1 MGLLGIGVT
10 KTTRISREEG
20 PFDLI
25 FIDADKDSYP
35 QYLAWAIQLARPGS
49 IIVADN
55 CVQGGNGL
63 PVQEDANPRYAGIRA
78 YNQNASSNPALCSIA
93 LPINTGMT
101 ISVVLD
107 RTEQEETD
115 KPNFPGSKSFS

>member
-1 MGLLGIGVT
+1 MGLLGIGVR
-10 KTTRISREEG
+10 KTTRISSEEG

-55 CVQGGNGL
+55 CVQEGNGL
-63 PVQEDANPRYAGIRA
+63 RVQEASNPRYAGIRA

-107 RTEQEETD
+107 RTEQEDTGR
-115 KPNFPGSKSFS
+115 PNFPGSKRFS